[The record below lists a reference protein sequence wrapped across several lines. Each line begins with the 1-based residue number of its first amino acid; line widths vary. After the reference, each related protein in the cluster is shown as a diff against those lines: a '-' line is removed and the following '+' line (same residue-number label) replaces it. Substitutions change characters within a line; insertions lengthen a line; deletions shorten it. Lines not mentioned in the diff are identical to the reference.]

1 MKQSNLSSFTDINE
15 TAENILEAFARASRD
30 PNFSVESRSQH
41 QEREPYSRSQLSN
54 DPYSR
59 SQERDPHFRP
69 PQERDP
75 YMRPQ
80 ERDIYDPI
88 RSQEPQGRDLY
99 SRSQERDIYDPIR
112 SQEPQGR
119 DLYPRSQ
126 ERDIYYTGHVKM
138 KSTCQVLPP
147 LHVGPGRG

>member
-69 PQERDP
+69 PQERDI
-75 YMRPQ
+75 YIRPQ
-80 ERDIYDPI
+80 DHI
-88 RSQEPQGRDLY
+88 RYL
-99 SRSQERDIYDPIR
+99 
-112 SQEPQGR
+112 
-119 DLYPRSQ
+119 
-126 ERDIYYTGHVKM
+126 
-138 KSTCQVLPP
+138 
-147 LHVGPGRG
+147 